1 MEEKFEN
8 IEAAITYYEG
18 KYHDSLAADDRAFQ
32 LANWL
37 QRYKEQ
43 QEAKDTFKY
52 EFDKL
57 KRVLMFVD
65 TKYVDSLKTKIAELE
80 KYFELPEH
88 KRERKLRD
96 EITKLRQELQCVWE
110 NYNKLFAEL
119 KAI

>member
-8 IEAAITYYEG
+8 IEAAIAYYEN
-18 KYHDSLAADDRAFQ
+18 KYHDSLATDDRAFQ

-37 QRYKEQ
+37 RRYKEH

-57 KRVLMFVD
+57 NRVLMFVD
-65 TKYVDSLKTKIAELE
+65 IKYVDSLKAQIRELE
-80 KYFELPEH
+80 AYFALPEH

-110 NYNKLFAEL
+110 YYNKLFAEI
-119 KAI
+119 KKV

>member
-1 MEEKFEN
+1 MEGKFEN
-8 IEAAITYYEG
+8 IDEAIAYYEG
-18 KYHDSLAADDRAFQ
+18 KYHDSLATDDRAFQ

-65 TKYVDSLKTKIAELE
+65 MQYVDSLKAQIRELE
-80 KYFELPEH
+80 AYFALPEH
-88 KRERKLRD
+88 KRERNLRD
-96 EITKLRQELQCVWE
+96 DNARLRQELQTVWN
-110 NYNKLFAEL
+110 NYNNLFVEL